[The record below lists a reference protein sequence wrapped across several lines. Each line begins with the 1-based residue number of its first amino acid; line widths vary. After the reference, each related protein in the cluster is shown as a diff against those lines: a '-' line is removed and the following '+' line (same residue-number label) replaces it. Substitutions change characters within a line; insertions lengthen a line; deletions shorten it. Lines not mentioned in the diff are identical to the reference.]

1 MAITKE
7 QWIKIENELASTF
20 GNVVFSVGDHKVSVQ
35 RNRTSESTT
44 VLSVYIDDFIKG
56 EWFNKKESRPA
67 CLEQV
72 WRKRSISLYKP
83 TEIKRIQKAF
93 GKRDAIKHFP
103 KLHDKKEYFDSFFTT
118 SKSLVRQFKRIE
130 NIELELI
137 GGVTYESLEA

>member
-7 QWIKIENELASTF
+7 PCINIENELASTF

-137 GGVTYESLEA
+137 GGVSYESLEA